1 MQDIFFSLHFFDIF
15 SQLCYTFV
23 VKKGGF
29 FIVILGKYDSKLDSK
44 NRLFVPSAFASEF
57 QSEILFLTSLKEFI
71 LVSTPENFEVLV
83 ESFLSKKMKE
93 LRENFGRG
101 IYSST
106 FSCKMDAQRRILL
119 PSSLVK
125 ENNVTP
131 VVTWIG
137 MKNYAEIWNSDEY
150 NKWKN
155 IEFPDGLSVDDF
167 KLDDGFSKSFKSL
180 R

>member
-1 MQDIFFSLHFFDIF
+1 
-15 SQLCYTFV
+15 
-23 VKKGGF
+23 
-29 FIVILGKYDSKLDSK
+29 
-44 NRLFVPSAFASEF
+44 
-57 QSEILFLTSLKEFI
+57 
-71 LVSTPENFEVLV
+71 
-83 ESFLSKKMKE
+83 
-93 LRENFGRG
+93 
-101 IYSST
+101 
-106 FSCKMDAQRRILL
+106 MDAQRRILL